1 MHGYD
6 DVSLKQLF
14 GAMLLN
20 SKIAKYFK
28 ISKTKLSYI
37 LFSLAE
43 YFPNNP
49 INLAKQSP
57 FFSLLFDKSHNQILN
72 KLQMDLQIR
81 FYDNTTGEAW
91 SRYLDSRLV
100 YQPNAVNLADN
111 MTNSTKNLDSAK
123 MLIEIDGPNVN
134 WPIFDKRNG
143 ELEKQT
149 IWDWYAC
156 QWRGNS

>member
-1 MHGYD
+1 MMHGYD

-43 YFPNNP
+43 YFSNNP

-81 FYDNTTGEAW
+81 FYDNTTGEA
-91 SRYLDSRLV
+91 
-100 YQPNAVNLADN
+100 
-111 MTNSTKNLDSAK
+111 
-123 MLIEIDGPNVN
+123 
-134 WPIFDKRNG
+134 
-143 ELEKQT
+143 
-149 IWDWYAC
+149 
-156 QWRGNS
+156 